1 MGKTN
6 TNTAAKNTAP
16 ATAFEFRG
24 KTATELREALDS
36 GVVTKTAVI
45 AFLKQREADGNLR
58 APSKKLL
65 NDLTGAAKTTKTEAK
80 PKAETPKTETKTA
93 TASPTPDMSVIGL
106 LARRLDAVE
115 AEVASL
121 KAALAALTEAEDDT
135 DMDDEDMDDD
145 TDADEDD
152 GDEDGEPMT
161 VEEARDAMADMNLT
175 ALRDACRRAGFEPPK
190 GGKAALVDA
199 LVQHGIES
207 GMVAAPVEVKVE
219 VKPEPKAEP
228 KVEVKPA
235 KASKPTPAS
244 VAASIDLG
252 SDLF

>member
-6 TNTAAKNTAP
+6 TNTASVP
-16 ATAFEFRG
+16 AFEMKG
-24 KTATELREALDS
+24 KTANEMKAALD
-36 GVVTKTAVI
+36 GGLVTKAAVV
-45 AFLKQREADGNLR
+45 AFLKEREAAGNLR

-65 NDLTGAAKTTKTEAK
+65 NDLTGTKVEAK
-80 PKAETPKTETKTA
+80 PKAETPKAETKTA
-93 TASPTPDMSVIGL
+93 TVAASPTLDMSGI
-106 LARRLDAVE
+106 LARLAALE
-115 AEVASL
+115 AEVATL
-121 KAALAALTEAEDDT
+121 KAALAADEDEDDT

-161 VEEARDAMADMNLT
+161 VEEARAAMDDMALG

-190 GGKAALVDA
+190 GGKTALVDA

-207 GMVAAPVEVKVE
+207 GMVAAPVAAPVVAPVVE
-219 VKPEPKAEP
+219 VKP

-235 KASKPTPAS
+235 KATKPTPAS

>member
-6 TNTAAKNTAP
+6 TNTASVP
-16 ATAFEFRG
+16 AFEMKG
-24 KTATELREALDS
+24 KTANEMKAALD
-36 GVVTKTAVI
+36 GGLVTKAAVV
-45 AFLKQREADGNLR
+45 AFLKEREAAGNLR

-65 NDLTGAAKTTKTEAK
+65 NDLTGTKVEAK
-80 PKAETPKTETKTA
+80 PAAKPAAAPVKVEVKATPVVA
-93 TASPTPDMSVIGL
+93 PDMSGI
-106 LARRLDAVE
+106 LARLAALE
-115 AEVASL
+115 AEVATL
-121 KAALAALTEAEDDT
+121 KAALAADEDEDDT

-161 VEEARDAMADMNLT
+161 VEEARAAMDDMALG

-190 GGKAALVDA
+190 GGKTALVDA

-207 GMVAAPVEVKVE
+207 GMVAAPVAAPVVAPVVE
-219 VKPEPKAEP
+219 VKP

-235 KASKPTPAS
+235 KATKPTPAS